1 MINRNKIGCIYNFFW
16 LFDIGIGIYVPI
28 NDLLLFTMKLLGR
41 YVIAY
46 SINSYLLEF
55 LILFENFIFNK
66 I

>member
-1 MINRNKIGCIYNFFW
+1 MINRNKIVAFTIFFW
-16 LFDIGIGIYVPI
+16 LFDIGIGIYVSI

-55 LILFENFIFNK
+55 LILFEDFIFNK

>member
-1 MINRNKIGCIYNFFW
+1 MINRNRIGCIYNFFFW
-16 LFDIGIGIYVPI
+16 LFDIGIYVPI

-55 LILFENFIFNK
+55 LILFEDFIFNK